1 MKSKNTSRRSF
12 LSAGLILPVVGAASR
27 VGFASTGT
35 ALFKSPEESTE
46 KPSAP
51 PKLEFRTLG
60 KTGLK
65 VTTLGFGCM
74 ITSDPSVVE
83 RAADIG
89 INYFDTSRNY
99 QHGNNERMVGAA
111 LGAKRKQVVLSTKT
125 DTSKKDSM
133 LQELETS
140 LQELKTDYVDI
151 WYLHGKDNIA
161 DITDEMIEAQQIAK
175 KQGKIRFAG
184 VSTHKP
190 QQLLPWMAQKGVF
203 DVALPVY
210 NFTMDAGV
218 DQAIDTAAKAG
229 IGIVAMKVMAG
240 GFKSVKPSDPLYS
253 KLKKDGALLAAL
265 KWVISKPNIATT
277 IPGMTD
283 MDQLDENLRAMA
295 NPLSTGDKQI
305 LAAHLEM
312 IKPIYCRM
320 CGECD
325 GACKQGLPIADV
337 MRILTYADG
346 YRQFGLGRERFQQL
360 AAEHRA
366 VRCGDCD
373 ECTVQCPHGVRV
385 SDRMARAQELF
396 A

>member
-1 MKSKNTSRRSF
+1 
-12 LSAGLILPVVGAASR
+12 
-27 VGFASTGT
+27 
-35 ALFKSPEESTE
+35 
-46 KPSAP
+46 
-51 PKLEFRTLG
+51 
-60 KTGLK
+60 
-65 VTTLGFGCM
+65 
-74 ITSDPSVVE
+74 
-83 RAADIG
+83 
-89 INYFDTSRNY
+89 
-99 QHGNNERMVGAA
+99 
-111 LGAKRKQVVLSTKT
+111 
-125 DTSKKDSM
+125 
-133 LQELETS
+133 
-140 LQELKTDYVDI
+140 
-151 WYLHGKDNIA
+151 
-161 DITDEMIEAQQIAK
+161 MIEAQQIAK

>member
-1 MKSKNTSRRSF
+1 MKSKDTSRRAF
-12 LSAGLILPVVGAASR
+12 ISAGLILPVVGAGSR
-27 VGFASTGT
+27 MGFADAGMG
-35 ALFKSPEESTE
+35 LFKSSEEPTE
-46 KPSAP
+46 KAATP
-51 PKLEFRTLG
+51 PQLEYRILG
-60 KTGLK
+60 RTGLK

-83 RAADIG
+83 RAVDIG
-89 INYFDTSRNY
+89 INYFDTSRGY

-111 LGAKRKQVVLSTKT
+111 LGAKRRQVVLSTKT
-125 DTSKKDSM
+125 DTSKKDTM
-133 LQELETS
+133 LQELEAS
-140 LQELKTDYVDI
+140 LRELKTDYIDI
-151 WYLHGKDNIA
+151 WYLHGKDKVEDA
-161 DITDEMIEAQQIAK
+161 TDEMIETQRIAK

-184 VSTHKP
+184 VSTHNP
-190 QQLLPWMAQKGVF
+190 RLLLPWMAQKGAF

-210 NFTMDAGV
+210 NFTM
-218 DQAIDTAAKAG
+218 AIDTAARAG

-240 GFKSVKPSDPLYS
+240 GFKSIRPTDPIFS
-253 KLKKDGALLAAL
+253 KMSRDGALLAAL
-265 KWVISKPNIATT
+265 KWTLKNPKVATT

-283 MDQLDENLRAMA
+283 MDQLDENLKAMA
-295 NPLSTGDKQI
+295 APFAAGDERV
-305 LAAHLEM
+305 LAAHLET

-325 GACKQGLPIADV
+325 GACKQGLPVASV

-346 YRQFGLGRERFQQL
+346 YRQFGLARERFQQL

-385 SDRMARAQELF
+385 SDRMARAQELL

>member
-1 MKSKNTSRRSF
+1 MKSKNTSRRAF
-12 LSAGLILPVVGAASR
+12 LSAGLILPVVGATSR
-27 VGFASTGT
+27 MGLADTSTGF
-35 ALFKSPEESTE
+35 FKSPEESTE
-46 KPSAP
+46 KPAAP
-51 PKLEFRTLG
+51 AKLEYRTLG

-89 INYFDTSRNY
+89 INYFDTSRGY

-140 LQELKTDYVDI
+140 LRELKTDYVDI
-151 WYLHGKDNIA
+151 WYLHGKDNVA
-161 DITDEMIEAQQIAK
+161 DITDEMIETQQIAK

-190 QQLLPWMAQKGVF
+190 QLLLPWMAQKGVF

-210 NFTMDAGV
+210 NFTMDSGV
-218 DQAIDTAAKAG
+218 DQAIDSAAKAG

-325 GACKQGLPIADV
+325 GACQKGLPIAEV

-366 VRCGDCD
+366 VRCGDCA

>member
-1 MKSKNTSRRSF
+1 M
-12 LSAGLILPVVGAASR
+12 GL
-27 VGFASTGT
+27 ASTGT
-35 ALFKSPEESTE
+35 GFFKSPEESIE

-51 PKLEFRTLG
+51 AKLEYRTLG

-74 ITSDPSVVE
+74 ITSDPSVIE

-89 INYFDTSRNY
+89 VNYFDTARSY

-111 LGAKRKQVVLSTKT
+111 LGAKRKQTVLSTKT
-125 DTSKKDSM
+125 EATTKAGLVD
-133 LQELETS
+133 ELNTS
-140 LQELKTDYVDI
+140 LRELKTDYVDI
-151 WYLHGKDNIA
+151 WYLHSKDKIA
-161 DITDEMIEAQQIAK
+161 DVTDEMIEVQQLAK
-175 KQGKIRFAG
+175 TQGKIRFAG
-184 VSTHKP
+184 VSTHTP
-190 QQLLPWMAQKGVF
+190 QLLLPWMAQKDVF
-203 DVALPVY
+203 DVALTVY
-210 NFTMDAGV
+210 NFAMNTAM
-218 DQAIDTAAKAG
+218 DQAIATAAKAG
-229 IGIVAMKVMAG
+229 IGIVGMKVMAG
-240 GFKSVKPSDPLYS
+240 GFKDIRPSDPLYS
-253 KLKKDGALLAAL
+253 KMKKDGAMLAAL
-265 KWVISKPNIATT
+265 KWVLSRPNIATT

-283 MDQLDENLRAMA
+283 MDQLDENLQAMA
-295 NPLSTGDKQI
+295 NPLSSGDEKI
-305 LAAHLEM
+305 LAAHLEK
-312 IKPIYCRM
+312 IAPIYCRM

-325 GACKQGLPIADV
+325 GACQKGLPIAGM